1 MGSRLNPYITFDG
14 NARQAM
20 EFYREVF
27 GGKLELATAA
37 DFGSANSGSADSG
50 PADSGPADSSD
61 ADKVLHARLDT
72 PDGYTVMAWDV
83 PEGVPYRPGN
93 DVAVYLGGDDN
104 ELRVRFER
112 LSEGGTVTM
121 PLEKQP
127 WGDEA
132 GALVD
137 RFGITWMV
145 NVCQG

>member
-1 MGSRLNPYITFDG
+1 MGSRLNPYISFDG

-20 EFYREVF
+20 TFYQEVF
-27 GGKLELATAA
+27 GGELEVSTATDSGPA
-37 DFGSANSGSADSG
+37 SSGSAD
-50 PADSGPADSSD
+50 ASD
-61 ADKVLHARLDT
+61 AGKVLHARLDT
-72 PDGYTVMAWDV
+72 PDGYTLMAWDV

-104 ELRVRFER
+104 ELRVRFGR
-112 LSEGGTVTM
+112 LSVGGTVTM

-145 NVCQG
+145 NIGQG

>member
-1 MGSRLNPYITFDG
+1 MGSRLNPYISFDG

-20 EFYREVF
+20 KFYQEVF
-27 GGKLELATAA
+27 GGELEVSTAT
-37 DFGSANSGSADSG
+37 DSSSADSG
-50 PADSGPADSSD
+50 PADASD
-61 ADKVLHARLDT
+61 ADKVPHARLDT

-112 LSEGGTVTM
+112 LSVGGTVTM

-145 NVCQG
+145 NIGRE

>member
-1 MGSRLNPYITFDG
+1 MGSRLNPYISFDG

-20 EFYREVF
+20 KFYQEVF
-27 GGKLELATAA
+27 GGELEVSTAA
-37 DFGSANSGSADSG
+37 DFGSVNSGSADSG
-50 PADSGPADSSD
+50 SAGASD

-83 PEGVPYRPGN
+83 PEGVPYRPGG

-112 LSEGGTVTM
+112 LSVGGTVTM

-145 NVCQG
+145 NIGQG